1 LSEDREVYE
10 LIASLPVDYSRV
22 NVLADI
28 TFEASILLRSKFV
41 KKIDLKYGDFA
52 KLPEISGG
60 KNILLV
66 TEIDSKRFLVYIEK
80 GTIVSSLVSDAVKGE
95 RYAGI
100 KPLAMLITI
109 ARNQPVKFKVF
120 EVAEMSEDKTLEA
133 PQRTLRSIPEE
144 VRETATQQTMQA
156 VETESSTE
164 KPAVVEFAKRFAEF
178 RNKVVKAARD
188 LAPLYNCQVLGIEVS
203 VSKGYVNVFV
213 RVKKRGFFGKCDEGK
228 LKNSLEKDLEL
239 LALMH
244 DIGLPVKTEVI
255 QQ

>member
-22 NVLADI
+22 NALADI

-41 KKIDLKYGDFA
+41 KKIDLKYEDFA

-60 KNILLV
+60 KNVLLV
-66 TEIDSKRFLVYIEK
+66 TEIGNKRFLVYIEK

-95 RYAGI
+95 RYAGV
-100 KPLAMLITI
+100 KPLAMLIAI
-109 ARNQPVKFKVF
+109 ARNQPIKFKVF
-120 EVAEMSEDKTLEA
+120 EVAEMTEDKTLEA
-133 PQRTLRSIPEE
+133 PQRALRRIPED
-144 VRETATQQTMQA
+144 VRETATQQTA
-156 VETESSTE
+156 KTETSAE

-178 RNKVVKAARD
+178 REKIVKAARD
-188 LAPLYNCQVLGIEVS
+188 LAPLYNCQVLDIEVS
-203 VSKGYVNVFV
+203 ISKGYVNVVV
-213 RVKKRGFFGKCDEGK
+213 RVKKRGLFGKCDENK
-228 LKNSLEKDLEL
+228 LKSSLEKDIEL

-255 QQ
+255 Q